1 MRAGIHSII
10 SMMLTLCLGLNAS
23 ALSEIV
29 NQAIDPIPKLELSP
43 RQDHALS
50 GTVFASSI
58 ESMKLVQREEA
69 ILGEISEG
77 NIPNFL
83 RELVAVETS
92 ITIENTRFNLTFFVT
107 PDYLSIGSDA
117 DHLLIPMT
125 PMLAQRVVDQ
135 LGGIMPTRKMV
146 DLIWNASDVKLPPQ
160 PIPPSPEMVTISIFQ
175 EHSSMVEVSRSNFIS
190 KHPPGRLVSGHKK
203 DVILSNQIASKLDKV
218 FIYGWH
224 YKNGEP
230 IQPLYGG
237 HVNWYVDYSH
247 GIRFI
252 SNQCLVNGSVMKLT
266 HILKD
271 PLLSQI
277 ISDELG
283 AMETIRY
290 DTSRSNYP

>member
-146 DLIWNASDVKLPPQ
+146 DLIWNASDVCK
-160 PIPPSPEMVTISIFQ
+160 
-175 EHSSMVEVSRSNFIS
+175 SS
-190 KHPPGRLVSGHKK
+190 K
-203 DVILSNQIASKLDKV
+203 
-218 FIYGWH
+218 
-224 YKNGEP
+224 
-230 IQPLYGG
+230 
-237 HVNWYVDYSH
+237 
-247 GIRFI
+247 
-252 SNQCLVNGSVMKLT
+252 
-266 HILKD
+266 
-271 PLLSQI
+271 
-277 ISDELG
+277 
-283 AMETIRY
+283 
-290 DTSRSNYP
+290 